1 MNSNERDLYNNKKIY
16 KFAETVLQCRTHIN

>member
-16 KFAETVLQCRTHIN
+16 KFAETVLLCRTHIN

>member
-16 KFAETVLQCRTHIN
+16 KFAETVLQYRTHIN

>member
-16 KFAETVLQCRTHIN
+16 KFAETVLQCRTQIN